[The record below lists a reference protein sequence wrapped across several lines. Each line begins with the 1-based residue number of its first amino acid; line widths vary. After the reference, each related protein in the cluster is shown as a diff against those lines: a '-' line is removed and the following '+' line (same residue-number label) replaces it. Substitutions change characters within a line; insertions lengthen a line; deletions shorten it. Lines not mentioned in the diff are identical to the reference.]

1 MRRWV
6 AGRFGGAS
14 NFEERDVS
22 DNVGVTPPDTRVL
35 IGRATIPLQ
44 FGEQVIVSILYNHD
58 ANPVHHRPDHAI
70 QWMLGLLAAQSVGL
84 SDGVPSSAGPE
95 ERTYTLGTRLL
106 AHQDTVVMPG
116 VALASICF
124 EHFIDPSELTV
135 SISTT
140 FTYPLL
146 VPTKGD
152 VEVEAEAY
160 EIPDAAALP
169 GCRKIQIEAFG
180 PGLTGGRTRLMK
192 LDAIVFK
199 AGTSRDDVYH
209 STVKPQFDEL
219 AKMANKLPGMPAL
232 AHPSSISQEDR
243 RRYNR
248 IVEPGSETKAR
259 PITESAWQCKIPRV
273 LTEVIDILKHNEPYQ
288 TEVKLHY
295 AGRADEA
302 ERIAAIRRYVEK
314 ERKYNLFGDDK
325 VAARVEKLT
334 ALQQH
339 LYARQHTVFDPRHF
353 REGAEATTAGTQ
365 ILLDLHLSE
374 MRLRRAMHR
383 FFTCGK
389 LKNGDAVFMG
399 ESTVMA
405 QPLVT
410 KEFANFLCEIN
421 HAFDTLKLLEYKR

>member
-1 MRRWV
+1 M
-6 AGRFGGAS
+6 
-14 NFEERDVS
+14 S
-22 DNVGVTPPDTRVL
+22 DPAAATPTETRVP
-35 IGRATIPLQ
+35 IGRAVIPLQ

-70 QWMLGLLAAQSVGL
+70 QWMLGLLAAQGVGGT
-84 SDGVPSSAGPE
+84 DGLLASAGPA

-106 AHQDTVVMPG
+106 AHQDIVVMPG

-124 EHFIDPSELTV
+124 ERFIDPSELTT

-146 VPTKGD
+146 VPTKGE
-152 VEVEAEAY
+152 VEVIVEAY
-160 EIPDAAALP
+160 EIPDPTNLP

-180 PGLTGGRTRLMK
+180 PSLTGVQTRLMK
-192 LDAIVFK
+192 LDAVVFR
-199 AGTSRDDVYH
+199 AGMSRDDVYEH
-209 STVKPQFDEL
+209 TVKPQFEEL
-219 AKMANKLPGMPAL
+219 SKTANKLPGMPEL

-248 IVEPGSETKAR
+248 IVEPGSDAKAR
-259 PITESAWQCKIPRV
+259 PITEAAWQCKIPRV

-288 TEVKLHY
+288 KEVRTHY

-325 VAARVEKLT
+325 VAQRIEKL
-334 ALQQH
+334 AGMQQH

-353 REGAEATTAGTQ
+353 KDGAEATTAGTQ

-374 MRLRRAMHR
+374 IRLRRAMHR
-383 FFTCGK
+383 FYTCGK
-389 LKNGDAVFMG
+389 LKSGEPVFMG

-410 KEFANFLCEIN
+410 KELANFLCEIN